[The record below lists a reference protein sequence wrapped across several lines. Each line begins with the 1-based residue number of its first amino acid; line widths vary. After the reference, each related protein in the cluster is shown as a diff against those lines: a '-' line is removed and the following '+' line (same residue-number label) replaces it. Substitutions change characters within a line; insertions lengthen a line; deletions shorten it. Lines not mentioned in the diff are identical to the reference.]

1 MGYGLTINLVCLSI
15 FGLLGL
21 FGNAFVIF
29 IILRKFRCESWTYIL
44 VCHLAVCD
52 VLVSTF
58 GAPLWIVTYTSRI
71 FCVCRA
77 AIFTSSL
84 FMNLSCFTLILIAY
98 DRWVYIHYPLRYH
111 LIVTTRKVVS
121 LLVAIWLF
129 TACSAAGPVIYKM
142 NTENAVYVKHCVLTK
157 LVNRWALL
165 WLFLACFLVPLFTL
179 AVIYSYILRTAL
191 RQQRR
196 VLEFSNAEEKRKRS
210 KNLRKERQTLF
221 MLCVVVS
228 VFVVSTLPYSVI
240 ALMDALDFSIV
251 RGNRWVYLTSMLTFL
266 NSVANPFLYTS
277 TNKQLRKEVR
287 KCFSSI
293 GYDKFSCSC
302 KRATGF
308 Q

>member
-179 AVIYSYILRTAL
+179 APLSTQHYGSKGECLSLAMPKRNAKGQRTYAKSDRL
-191 RQQRR
+191 Y
-196 VLEFSNAEEKRKRS
+196 
-210 KNLRKERQTLF
+210 
-221 MLCVVVS
+221 LCCV
-228 VFVVSTLPYSVI
+228 
-240 ALMDALDFSIV
+240 
-251 RGNRWVYLTSMLTFL
+251 
-266 NSVANPFLYTS
+266 
-277 TNKQLRKEVR
+277 
-287 KCFSSI
+287 
-293 GYDKFSCSC
+293 
-302 KRATGF
+302 
-308 Q
+308 